1 MKDDAPWLDATYDGF
16 MTGAEL
22 GFTTWFNEIYGVYS
36 HRCEWFF
43 GDCEVEDVKTRKDL
57 LYKWIHAAYCAGYSE
72 NKALKALDKLYQ
84 ENDNG
89 MKELADDQ

>member
-1 MKDDAPWLDATYDGF
+1 MTHNLPDKDDAPWLDTTYDGF
-16 MTGAEL
+16 MTGAEV

-57 LYKWIHAAYCAGYSE
+57 LYKWIHAAYCAGYE
-72 NKALKALDKLYQ
+72 EKGVPTFEVVK
-84 ENDNG
+84 ND
-89 MKELADDQ
+89 